1 MARVKRGVTARKRRK
16 KVLERA
22 SGYYSSGSRS
32 FIHAKEKNDRGMV
45 FSYRDRKV
53 RKREFRALWIQ
64 RINAA
69 ARLNGTTYSLLM
81 NAIINSNLE
90 LDRKILADIAV
101 NDAAGFTA
109 LVQQVMSSHGK
120 KAAPAKAKAAPKAA
134 AQV

>member
-1 MARVKRGVTARKRRK
+1 MARVKRGVTARRRRK

-22 SGYYSSGSRS
+22 SGYYSMGSRCY
-32 FIHAKEKNDRGMV
+32 ITARQMNDRAMV

-69 ARLNGTTYSLLM
+69 ARINGTSYSVLM
-81 NAIINSNLE
+81 NALNKAGLA
-90 LDRKILADIAV
+90 LDRKVLSEMAT

-109 LVQQVMSSHGK
+109 LVQK
-120 KAAPAKAKAAPKAA
+120 LNI
-134 AQV
+134 AQAMA